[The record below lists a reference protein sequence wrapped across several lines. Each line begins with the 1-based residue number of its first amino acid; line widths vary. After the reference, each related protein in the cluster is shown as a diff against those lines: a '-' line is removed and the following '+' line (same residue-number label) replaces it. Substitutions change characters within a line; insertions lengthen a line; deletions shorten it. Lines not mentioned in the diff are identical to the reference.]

1 MKQIGKIK
9 DQCKQLRLPAIADCI
24 SVMADQ
30 AATGN
35 ISYLEFA
42 ARLFREEISA
52 REKRSLD
59 RKIKDAQ
66 LPLRHDLKIFNC
78 SLIEGISPVLLAQLK
93 ELSWIDQA
101 ENLVIMGPPGVG
113 KTLLS
118 GGLCHQAILKG
129 YSAYFRSMDQLMT
142 TLSRKDTNRSAAIEY
157 RRLIKANLI
166 VIDDIMMVE
175 PDIRRSNAFFHFIND
190 IYEKASIVITTN
202 KSPKQW
208 VEKLGDEVLTAAIL
222 DRILHHAAVIK
233 LNGPSQRRLNR
244 KGGQSLL

>member
-9 DQCKQLRLPAIADCI
+9 DQCKQLRIPAIADCI
-24 SVMADQ
+24 NAIADQ
-30 AATGN
+30 AASEN

-42 ARLFREEISA
+42 ARLFNEEIKA

-66 LPLRHDLKIFNC
+66 LPLRHDLEIFNC
-78 SLIEGISPVLLAQLK
+78 SVVDGISPVLLAQLK

-118 GGLCHQAILKG
+118 GGLCHQAVLKG
-129 YSAYFRSMDQLMT
+129 YGAYFRSMDQLMT

-157 RRLIKANLI
+157 RRLTKANLI

-175 PDIRRSNAFFHFIND
+175 PDARRSNAFFHFIND

-222 DRILHHAAVIK
+222 DRVLHHAAVIK
-233 LNGPSQRRLNR
+233 LDGQSQRKLNR
-244 KGGQSLL
+244 KGGQRLL